1 MKAKNSALIQSFL
14 KRRARRELLRSWGM
28 REDKRRTAPSIPMDS
43 VKGGP
48 GATYFKTEGKEL
60 KVDLSRGVK
69 WSNTK
74 QAWCAKTMF
83 AGKKYTLGYFRDEEL
98 ANQAYLFAVDAKRRG
113 TIKDHLIRIGA
124 HPPPELNVPG
134 KRKRGRPRKYPR
146 PEDVKK
152 QKQLLPRY
160 GSQAHKKLNS
170 MPKPLLRMPA
180 APARPNPAG
189 WIPNRAKA
197 VAPGANM
204 FQKNRAG
211 SWPMPPN
218 AVEEMNRAIAAAVQQ
233 QVAEQLRRMSPM
245 LNSMTGSP
253 QQAPASLSLAGSE
266 VTMDPNQ
273 TPTVKSAVFVKSE
286 KDALPHLSPEP
297 PSHATSATGSLAPSP
312 AQPSGNAVSKII
324 AASPTL
330 NPTSFVLPVN
340 MDDESDSDDE
350 MFDSVAKAAE
360 IVARSAPARTGPLSG

>member
-1 MKAKNSALIQSFL
+1 
-14 KRRARRELLRSWGM
+14 
-28 REDKRRTAPSIPMDS
+28 MDS
-43 VKGGP
+43 VKAVP

-160 GSQAHKKLNS
+160 GSQAHKKLTS
-170 MPKPLLRMPA
+170 MVPKPLLRMPVA
-180 APARPNPAG
+180 QPRPNPTG

-204 FQKNRAG
+204 FQKPRTG
-211 SWPMPPN
+211 SWPMAPN

-273 TPTVKSAVFVKSE
+273 RPTVKSAVFVKRE
-286 KDALPHLSPEP
+286 KDSLPHLSPEP
-297 PSHATSATGSLAPSP
+297 ASHNSSATGSLVPSP
-312 AQPSGNAVSKII
+312 PQNAASKII

-340 MDDESDSDDE
+340 MEDESDSDDE